1 MSFGDGSFGNDTFSP
16 KGGLVTAF
24 VAFGTALGC
33 SFLVEQSVGALVGV
47 WTAALVAVLSL
58 WFYLQP
64 DDVLWWLQTDHVV
77 YRQPD
82 YWWRREQGDEA
93 DAELPMLAL
102 TIDDV
107 PCGPTC
113 CSCRGRR
120 ISDFPESLAILK
132 KHGARATLFVM
143 SDEIDNHPRPDAI
156 REALKEAVDY
166 GCELGNHSTVDEKTI
181 LLSEA
186 KLRKSLDKCDAA
198 LRAIAP
204 MKVTWP
210 HVSAACVCERGRMS
224 SADTTIFRP
233 RLRRRKATEWRWAT
247 YIRTTAAAA
256 RRGTTFPIS
265 KRVPGKAGSSS
276 SMTGQGC

>member
-1 MSFGDGSFGNDTFSP
+1 MLRRRIQRPGDAPGASATLSPHEEPEMSFGDGSFGNDTFSP
-16 KGGLVTAF
+16 KGGLVTAL

-93 DAELPMLAL
+93 DAKLPMLAL

-204 MKVTWP
+204 MKVTW
-210 HVSAACVCERGRMS
+210 
-224 SADTTIFRP
+224 FRP
-233 RLRRRKATEWRWAT
+233 GGGLYRKMMLDVGHMFPLRVSVRE
-247 YIRTTAAAA
+247 
-256 RRGTTFPIS
+256 G
-265 KRVPGKAGSSS
+265 G
-276 SMTGQGC
+276 